1 MQTNQFPQDIAA
13 RLRSRLEAGEA
24 VLGCFLSLGSPLTA
38 EIMGAAGY
46 EWALIDLEHGAG
58 GEQEALA
65 QMQALQGTG
74 CAALVR
80 VEGVERQRANRI
92 LDFGAHGVMFPRVET
107 PEEAQRAVAAMR
119 YPAGGIRGVA
129 FSNRACMYGANLR
142 PYMQDCQN
150 LLTVVQIESP
160 AAVQNANA
168 IAATDGVDI
177 LFVGPSD
184 LSHTMGMLGQFDH
197 PDFVAAIDRTAKAA
211 AAQGKHC
218 GILLPTPGDFSKYC
232 DKGYRFIASGSD
244 AVLLNNAARNL
255 VAGIRSGR

>member
-1 MQTNQFPQDIAA
+1 MQTNHFPQDVSGRLRA
-13 RLRSRLEAGEA
+13 RLDAGEA

-46 EWALIDLEHGAG
+46 DWALIDLEHGAG
-58 GEQEALA
+58 GEPEALS
-65 QMQALQGTG
+65 QMQALAGTG

-80 VEGVERQRANRI
+80 VEGIERQRTNRV
-92 LDFGAHGVMFPRVET
+92 LDFGAHGVMFPRVDT

-129 FSNRACMYGANLR
+129 FSNRACMYGSNFR
-142 PYMQDCQN
+142 PYMQDCTN

-160 AAVQNANA
+160 TAVQNANA
-168 IAATDGVDI
+168 IAATEGVDV

-184 LSHTMGMLGQFDH
+184 LSHSMGMLGQFDH

-211 AAQGKHC
+211 AAHGKQC
-218 GILLPTPGDFSKYC
+218 GILLPSPAEFGHYYE
-232 DKGYRFIASGSD
+232 KGYRFIASGSD

-255 VAGIRSGR
+255 VSTIRK